1 MKMELYI
8 KVSLKEIANKAMAYK
23 NGMMV
28 QNMKEIGK
36 II

>member
-1 MKMELYI
+1 MELYI